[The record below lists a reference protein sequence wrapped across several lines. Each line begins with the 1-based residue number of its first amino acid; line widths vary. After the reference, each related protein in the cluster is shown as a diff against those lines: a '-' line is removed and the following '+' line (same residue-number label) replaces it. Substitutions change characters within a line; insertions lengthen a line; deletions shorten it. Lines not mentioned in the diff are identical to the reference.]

1 MNPEEAAAA
10 AASTSTP
17 TASAV
22 SDNPPVPA
30 QGQMNVQPPP
40 ENLDSSLSNME
51 TVVGNMTNNFE
62 TYAQTVNVFSTNVSN
77 IVKEILAI
85 LNNKEFSARLN
96 QFHDNIL
103 KIQTLTNEKDV
114 LSQQYAELT
123 ANVEQLRAQLLT
135 ENETNID
142 LNDKLKAANNKVK
155 DISAKIQTVD
165 NKMNPLIESLKSSDV
180 SLELNAAKTRLQE
193 LFDDFNSSSDVFRD
207 RQQPKKRKMDD
218 ESTNGTITNYQRLL
232 DESELAPPT
241 VLGQGPIVPGGP
253 GQSGGTRRRRKRRN
267 SRAGARTITRA
278 KTRTRTRKYR
288 RGRSRTTKRRVRHR
302 YHRGG
307 YRYTSSRRLNKK
319 SKLISPSI
327 ASAVSSIYTNS
338 YGR

>member
-103 KIQTLTNEKDV
+103 KIHNDRGGGN
-114 LSQQYAELT
+114 AH
-123 ANVEQLRAQLLT
+123 LRG
-135 ENETNID
+135 N
-142 LNDKLKAANNKVK
+142 
-155 DISAKIQTVD
+155 
-165 NKMNPLIESLKSSDV
+165 
-180 SLELNAAKTRLQE
+180 
-193 LFDDFNSSSDVFRD
+193 
-207 RQQPKKRKMDD
+207 
-218 ESTNGTITNYQRLL
+218 
-232 DESELAPPT
+232 
-241 VLGQGPIVPGGP
+241 
-253 GQSGGTRRRRKRRN
+253 
-267 SRAGARTITRA
+267 RAGHLQAIF
-278 KTRTRTRKYR
+278 
-288 RGRSRTTKRRVRHR
+288 
-302 YHRGG
+302 
-307 YRYTSSRRLNKK
+307 L
-319 SKLISPSI
+319 
-327 ASAVSSIYTNS
+327 
-338 YGR
+338 